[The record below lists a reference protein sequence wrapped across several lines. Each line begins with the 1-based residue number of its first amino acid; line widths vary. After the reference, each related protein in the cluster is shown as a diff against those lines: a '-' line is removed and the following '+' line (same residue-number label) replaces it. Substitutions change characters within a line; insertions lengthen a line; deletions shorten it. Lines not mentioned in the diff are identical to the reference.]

1 MTSTIKALVKIET
14 VPDGEL
20 VKKLGGTTPYIV
32 LRNIK
37 IHNLDGRI
45 LNIQTDNNTV
55 FIMNGKNINC
65 ISNST
70 EVIWETDLETLNK
83 VYKNEKAN

>member
-1 MTSTIKALVKIET
+1 
-14 VPDGEL
+14 
-20 VKKLGGTTPYIV
+20 
-32 LRNIK
+32 
-37 IHNLDGRI
+37 
-45 LNIQTDNNTV
+45 
-55 FIMNGKNINC
+55 MNGQNINC

>member
-1 MTSTIKALVKIET
+1 MTSIIKALVKIET

-37 IHNLDGRI
+37 IHNLDGI

-55 FIMNGKNINC
+55 FIMNGQNINC

-70 EVIWETDLETLNK
+70 EVIWETEIENLQNRIHDR
-83 VYKNEKAN
+83 